1 MPSFEKNAT
10 RTSPFTRQIRPR
22 RRKMPKDAEN
32 ATSSVFR
39 VARNVAFSRIVGI
52 EREKP
57 GANPSADLQ
66 LIGYAGGWIVDGDVQ
81 TLKVGVDPAWRRHGI
96 ARELLSRVASP
107 GASAIAHRPD
117 LTKMTVELDGG
128 RLHALPYSPK

>member
-10 RTSPFTRQIRPR
+10 DKPRFTLQIRPR

-32 ATSSVFR
+32 ASSSVFR
-39 VARNVAFSRIVGI
+39 IVRNVAFSRKVGI

-57 GANPSADLQ
+57 GANSSA
-66 LIGYAGGWIVDGDVQ
+66 
-81 TLKVGVDPAWRRHGI
+81 
-96 ARELLSRVASP
+96 ASGP
-107 GASAIAHRPD
+107 IPEAPAIAHRPD
-117 LTKMTVELDGG
+117 LPKTTVELDGG

>member
-10 RTSPFTRQIRPR
+10 DEPRFTRQIRPR

-39 VARNVAFSRIVGI
+39 IVRNVAFSRIVGI

-57 GANPSADLQ
+57 GAWSAGMQVYCQ
-66 LIGYAGGWIVDGDVQ
+66 LVAWSVGMRAGCR
-81 TLKVGVDPAWRRHGI
+81 L
-96 ARELLSRVASP
+96 VA
-107 GASAIAHRPD
+107 
-117 LTKMTVELDGG
+117 
-128 RLHALPYSPK
+128 

>member
-22 RRKMPKDAEN
+22 RRKIPIDAEN

-39 VARNVAFSRIVGI
+39 IVRNVAFSRIVGI

-81 TLKVGVDPAWRRHGI
+81 ILKVEVDPAWRRHGI
-96 ARELLSRVASP
+96 VGE
-107 GASAIAHRPD
+107 
-117 LTKMTVELDGG
+117 
-128 RLHALPYSPK
+128 

>member
-1 MPSFEKNAT
+1 MPPFEKNAT
-10 RTSPFTRQIRPR
+10 RASPFTQQIHPR

-39 VARNVAFSRIVGI
+39 IVRNVAYSRIVGI

-57 GANPSADLQ
+57 GANPSAALQ

-81 TLKVGVDPAWRRHGI
+81 ILKVGVDPAWRRHGI
-96 ARELLSRVASP
+96 ARE
-107 GASAIAHRPD
+107 
-117 LTKMTVELDGG
+117 
-128 RLHALPYSPK
+128 

>member
-10 RTSPFTRQIRPR
+10 DKPRFTRQIRPR

-39 VARNVAFSRIVGI
+39 IVRNVAFSRKVGI

-57 GANPSADLQ
+57 GANPSAALQ

-81 TLKVGVDPAWRRHGI
+81 ILKVGVDPAWRRHGI
-96 ARELLSRVASP
+96 ARE
-107 GASAIAHRPD
+107 
-117 LTKMTVELDGG
+117 
-128 RLHALPYSPK
+128 